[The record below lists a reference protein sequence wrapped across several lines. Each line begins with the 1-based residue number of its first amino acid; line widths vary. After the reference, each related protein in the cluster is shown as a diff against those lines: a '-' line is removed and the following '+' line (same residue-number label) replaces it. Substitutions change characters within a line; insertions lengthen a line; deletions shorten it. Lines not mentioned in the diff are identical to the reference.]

1 MLVALNY
8 VHDEGANETNPTEQ
22 NSLDG
27 SWVGLVN
34 SLEKVCSE
42 TDHPVL
48 EEVKM
53 RMFLT
58 LR

>member
-1 MLVALNY
+1 MFMMK
-8 VHDEGANETNPTEQ
+8 EPTKQTPTKQ

-27 SWVGLVN
+27 SWVWFVN

-42 TDHPVL
+42 TDHLVL

-53 RMFLT
+53 RMLLT
-58 LR
+58 LH